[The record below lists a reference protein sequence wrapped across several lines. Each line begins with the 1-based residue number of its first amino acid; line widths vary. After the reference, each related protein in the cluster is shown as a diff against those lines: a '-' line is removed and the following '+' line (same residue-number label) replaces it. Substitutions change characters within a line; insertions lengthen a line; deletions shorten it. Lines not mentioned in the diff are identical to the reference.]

1 MKKNLEKPVR
11 PLIGEH
17 TKETN
22 ERARTGKYGMKK

>member
-1 MKKNLEKPVR
+1 MKKTGKTVR

-22 ERARTGKYGMKK
+22 ERARTGKYG